1 MPTLA
6 HRTAAA
12 ALILLS
18 AAGIAGCSTSKGS
31 NTTCSEYRSMS
42 SADKITTATAL
53 MKDHGDTNSSPA
65 HVDLT
70 RGSITAYCFL
80 HSGSDT
86 VASIYKG

>member
-18 AAGIAGCSTSKGS
+18 VAGVAGCSSKGS

-42 SADKITTATAL
+42 SADKIATATTL